1 MEAIMD
7 TLGLDVPGTPP
18 ATPPVTPPATPPATP
33 PITEQPA
40 PTPIPPQAPPQA
52 PIQPKSTTNITTT
65 KTLTRKGRPAA
76 RTTTTTTT
84 AAPAPP
90 GIGLYIR
97 SVLTRKVLL
106 PFTAIG
112 ANISEILTKAL
123 QRDYEGKCVLEGYV
137 KKNSIRLIN
146 YSAGTIQTDKLVFHV
161 LFECLIC
168 NPVEGFGFR
177 VIVRNVTKAGIRAT
191 TDTEESPVV
200 VFLAREHHVMRDDS
214 DVFAALKMDDEISVR
229 VIGSRFELNDPYIS
243 VIAEFISLK
252 SRPSDPEAAPMASR
266 AQTRLRPS
274 ASMMRAQ

>member
-18 ATPPVTPPATPPATP
+18 TTPPATPPASP
-33 PITEQPA
+33 PATTTAAAVQVPPAIPATEQPVA
-40 PTPIPPQAPPQA
+40 APPTPQPQ
-52 PIQPKSTTNITTT
+52 STTKIITN
-65 KTLTRKGRPAA
+65 KGLTRKGRPTA
-76 RTTTTTTT
+76 RPLTT
-84 AAPAPP
+84 APATP

-112 ANISEILTKAL
+112 ANVSEILTKAL
-123 QRDYEGKCVLEGYV
+123 QRDYEGKCTLEGYI

-200 VFLAREHHVMRDDS
+200 VFLAREHHVMREDS

-252 SRPSDPEAAPMASR
+252 SRPSDPEAAPVASR
-266 AQTRLRPS
+266 VQTRLGPG
-274 ASMMRAQ
+274 ASMMRSQ